1 MNLRAPQVSVCIP
14 VFNGESYI
22 AQALESVLSQTFL
35 DFEVIITDNC
45 STDKTLQIIK
55 NISQKNPR
63 MKVFSN
69 EENLGIVGNFNRC
82 LDLANAKYVKFL
94 CADDLLLPTCL
105 EQMVRPLE
113 VDPLISMVVCGRN
126 FINNVGINK
135 SCSAYS
141 STNLRI
147 NGHDVIQK
155 CFYGANFIGEP
166 SAVLFRRDLVR
177 RHFRV
182 DLNHLMDLEMWFYLL
197 ENGDMYSI
205 AAPLCSIRQ
214 HDEQMTVENIASGDL
229 LKNNATLYET
239 YINKPYLKT
248 GFLRELTRKIYFANR
263 IWLCRKAITAEE
275 RKFFLQKYSSPLF
288 YKVFTPYFSILRSVI
303 LLFRG

>member
-1 MNLRAPQVSVCIP
+1 MSVCIP

-82 LDLANAKYVKFL
+82 LHLANAKYVKFL

-155 CFYGANFIGEP
+155 
-166 SAVLFRRDLVR
+166 
-177 RHFRV
+177 
-182 DLNHLMDLEMWFYLL
+182 
-197 ENGDMYSI
+197 
-205 AAPLCSIRQ
+205 
-214 HDEQMTVENIASGDL
+214 
-229 LKNNATLYET
+229 
-239 YINKPYLKT
+239 
-248 GFLRELTRKIYFANR
+248 
-263 IWLCRKAITAEE
+263 
-275 RKFFLQKYSSPLF
+275 
-288 YKVFTPYFSILRSVI
+288 
-303 LLFRG
+303 